1 MRLAFSLLVIDW
13 QMSAKGASIRALTW
27 NVHGFVGS
35 SGEYSHDAIMKA
47 VRSLDADIVSLQ
59 EVDERH
65 GSSKERA
72 SFIRL
77 RDAFASYSA
86 EARTI
91 CTPDGDYGH
100 ILMSRWPMKDR
111 HCIDLRVSSREPRM
125 AISTKIESPGGVV
138 HVLSTHLGL
147 SARERRNQLALLR
160 EHIEPVKTSAAII
173 LGDFN
178 EWRRIGAAT
187 RALCPPSEVAARL
200 PSFPSRRPVF
210 ALDRIWCRAPLVPV
224 ASKVAIEYRSL
235 SDHLAVVADLRFRHA
250 A

>member
-1 MRLAFSLLVIDW
+1 MAYSFSAIDW
-13 QMSAKGASIRALTW
+13 QMSAEVASIRALTW

-35 SGEYSHDAIMKA
+35 SGEHNHHAIMKA

-65 GSSKERA
+65 GRPNAQSGFVE
-72 SFIRL
+72 L
-77 RDAFASYSA
+77 REAFASYSA

-91 CTPDGDYGH
+91 RTPDGDYGH

-111 HCIDLRVSSREPRM
+111 RCVDLSVSGREPRM
-125 AISTKIESPGGVV
+125 AISTKIESPHGAV

-147 SARERRNQLALLR
+147 SARERRGQLALLKK
-160 EHIEPVKTSAAII
+160 HLAPAKASAAIV

-178 EWRRIGAAT
+178 EWRRFGAAT
-187 RALCPPSEVAARL
+187 RALCPPFEVAARL

-210 ALDRIWCRAPLVPV
+210 ALDRIWCRAPLEPV
-224 ASKVAIEYRSL
+224 ASKVATEYRSL
-235 SDHLAVVADLRFRHA
+235 SDHLAVVADLRFIHA
-250 A
+250 S